1 MSRGHQIMGRS
12 LGEGFFF
19 ITNLGCS
26 SIVNFAA
33 CISEDMGQSFFEIE
47 EIREGCLYGGDY
59 EGV

>member
-1 MSRGHQIMGRS
+1 MKASSSFPILS
-12 LGEGFFF
+12 
-19 ITNLGCS
+19 CS

-33 CISEDMGQSFFEIE
+33 CLSEDMGQSFFELK

>member
-1 MSRGHQIMGRS
+1 MKASSSFPILS
-12 LGEGFFF
+12 
-19 ITNLGCS
+19 CS

-33 CISEDMGQSFFEIE
+33 YLSEDMGQSFFEFE